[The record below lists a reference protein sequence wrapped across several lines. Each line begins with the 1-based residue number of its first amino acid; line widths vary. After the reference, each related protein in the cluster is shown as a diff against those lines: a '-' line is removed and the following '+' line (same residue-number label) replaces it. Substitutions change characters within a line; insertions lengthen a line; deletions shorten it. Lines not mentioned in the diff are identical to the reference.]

1 MQKQIQQDYFQNDEP
16 AIKSQLTSS
25 IMGASYYQWNCSYK
39 KFLKRSF
46 LKSANTFNSS
56 QNAPY

>member
-25 IMGASYYQWNCSYK
+25 IMGHLTINGIVVIKILK
-39 KFLKRSF
+39 KKL
-46 LKSANTFNSS
+46 
-56 QNAPY
+56 P